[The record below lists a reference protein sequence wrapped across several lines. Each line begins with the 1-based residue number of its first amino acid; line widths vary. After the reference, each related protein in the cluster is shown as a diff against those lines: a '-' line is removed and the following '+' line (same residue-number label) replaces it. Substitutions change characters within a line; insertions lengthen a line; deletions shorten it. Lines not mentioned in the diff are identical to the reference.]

1 MVTYK
6 EKTQT
11 WQFEPP
17 YPRGVWLF
25 EIIAILGLTGAIVF
39 TNPLVLKSLLFPSIY
54 HSRQFSSPVVSI
66 LLIAVAVSIPRLAF
80 VCTYVPRAVHL
91 TYDELIVRRGF
102 GKFMTKRMPY
112 CHIESIE
119 LVYCNKSGWV
129 EFAFSPFYWIFLNC
143 FLGRIDE
150 TYGSDRSYKVSI
162 TLKNGRVLEFQ
173 VESCE
178 KLIDLVEERMEKFRP
193 QHRTRQR

>member
-6 EKTQT
+6 PKTQT
-11 WQFEPP
+11 WKFGPP
-17 YPRGVWLF
+17 YPRGIWLF
-25 EIIAILGLTGAIVF
+25 EIVPILALTGTIAF
-39 TNPLVLKSLLFPSIY
+39 TSPFLFKLLLFHSTY
-54 HSRQFSSPVVSI
+54 HSRQLSPAVSI
-66 LLIAVAVSIPRLAF
+66 LLIVVALSIPRLAF

-91 TYDELIVRRGF
+91 TYDELIVKRGF

-112 CHIESIE
+112 CDIESIG

-129 EFAFSPFYWIFLNC
+129 ELVLSPFYWIFLNC

-150 TYGSDRSYKVSI
+150 AYGSDRSYKVSI
-162 TLKNGRVLEFQ
+162 ALKDGRVLEFQ

-178 KLIDLVEERMEKFRP
+178 KLIDLVEEKIERLG
-193 QHRTRQR
+193 TQRKLQQK